1 MNRLLI
7 FFAGVVLLA
16 LVALASTLFIVDQR
30 QFAVVYRLGEITRVI
45 DKPGLYWKVPLLQN
59 VEYHDKRILT
69 IDTQNSDPVV
79 TAEKLNL
86 MLDYYVKWRIA
97 DPVKYIRSVRGRESQ
112 AVDRILRAL
121 RDALQT
127 QVAKLDVDDVIS
139 KERDELMRNVLLR
152 VDADSET
159 IGVDV
164 IDVRLKRVEY
174 EESVRE
180 TVFADMRAE
189 RRKVADAR
197 RADGRKEKEEIQADA
212 DRQREVILADAYR
225 EAQII
230 KGEGDKL
237 SAKAYGDAYKRDADF
252 AEFYRSLEA
261 YRKSFQAKSDVLVLD
276 PSSEF
281 FKYFGSDNG
290 KKPAD
295 N

>member
-7 FFAGVVLLA
+7 FFAGLIVLALLA
-16 LVALASTLFIVDQR
+16 LSSTLFIVDQR

-45 DKPGLYWKVPLLQN
+45 ENPGLYWKVPVLQN

-139 KERDELMRNVLLR
+139 KERDELMRNVLAR

-237 SAKAYGDAYKRDADF
+237 SAKSYGDAFKRDAEF

-261 YRKSFQAKSDVLVLD
+261 YRKSFTTKSDVLVLD

-281 FKYFGSDNG
+281 FKYFRSDVG
-290 KKPAD
+290 DKPAA

>member
-1 MNRLLI
+1 MNRFLI
-7 FFAGVVLLA
+7 FLAGLLVVALLA
-16 LVALASTLFIVDQR
+16 LSSTLFIVDQR

-45 DKPGLYWKVPLLQN
+45 DEPGLYWKIPLLQN
-59 VEYHDKRILT
+59 VDYHDKRILT
-69 IDTQNSDPVV
+69 IDTSNSDPVV

-86 MLDYYVKWRIA
+86 VLDYYVKWRIA

-127 QVAKLDVDDVIS
+127 QVAKLQVDDVIS
-139 KERDELMRNVLLR
+139 KKRDELMLNVLQR

-230 KGEGDKL
+230 KGEGDAL
-237 SAKAYGDAYKRDADF
+237 SAKAYGDAFKSDADF

-261 YRKSFQAKSDVLVLD
+261 YRKAFQTKSDVLVLD

-281 FKYFGSDNG
+281 FKYFGSDIG
-290 KKPAD
+290 KKPE